1 MQHAQEQADIHE
13 IPQKGQPIFE
23 ALSQKLAETHLGQ
36 FVSIEVDSGDYFLG
50 ETGIEATRKAQE
62 KFPGKV
68 FFLGRLG
75 YRTAYS
81 FKGRR

>member
-1 MQHAQEQADIHE
+1 MQHAQEQADIHD
-13 IPQKGQPIFE
+13 ISQKGQPIFE
-23 ALSQKLAETHLGQ
+23 VLSQELAGSHFGK
-36 FVSIEVDSGDYFLG
+36 FIAIDADSGEYFLG
-50 ETGIEATRKAQE
+50 ETGIEATRKAQK

>member
-1 MQHAQEQADIHE
+1 MHQVQEQTDVHE
-13 IPQKGQPIFE
+13 ISQKGQPIFE
-23 ALSQKLAETHLGQ
+23 ILSQKLAGTHLGQ
-36 FVSIEVDSGDYFLG
+36 FVSIEVDSGEYFLG
-50 ETGIEATRKAQE
+50 ETGIEATRKARE
-62 KFPGKV
+62 NFPGKI